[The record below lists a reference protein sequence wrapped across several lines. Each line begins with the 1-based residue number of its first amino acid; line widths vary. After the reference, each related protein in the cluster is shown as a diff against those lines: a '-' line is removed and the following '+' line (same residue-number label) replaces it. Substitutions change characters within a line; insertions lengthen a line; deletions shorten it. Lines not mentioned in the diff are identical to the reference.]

1 MMMQKKVES
10 YFYLKS
16 VQKGNFS
23 GKREDFSIW
32 TKRACG
38 HKDMGTGSHQ
48 VWAAILTLFQPGPR
62 GADYALH
69 ILISPPSFGSHRRAG
84 GHSY

>member
-1 MMMQKKVES
+1 MMMQKKVER

-38 HKDMGTGSHQ
+38 HKNMGTGSHQ
-48 VWAAILTLFQPGPR
+48 VRVATLNLFQPGGRLCPPYTEQGRNRR
-62 GADYALH
+62 GDRCDL
-69 ILISPPSFGSHRRAG
+69 GRT
-84 GHSY
+84 